1 MSIKIKLLSSVVTVF
16 MLLCSL
22 IIVAAQQSNIL
33 LGVGGTLSDTEP
45 VVTNI
50 YDSFGDE
57 NISVAIDPSISEPL
71 VSGLITSAPGD
82 PIAGELPNGRA
93 SAAVNVVLNIFYN
106 SSQVTPNKLNAGSN
120 SHDILLGVGEKTT
133 FRDTDLTGLSYIVGS
148 PLLPDL
154 TGGVEIF
161 DLTECLTTE
170 RAGPDSFLDA
180 TDNTVDAKNTALTNA
195 GYDSCLKVTFANV
208 DTDSVAKREITVVP
222 DFDFGTVTFDINDG
236 TSGDIDLASF
246 VGLYES
252 PLRAST
258 TERVYDANESKLSV
272 STVSDRKAPIITVN
286 ETLSST
292 AGSTNQQAAISVDE
306 SINISDISV
315 RCDGATST
323 IAISEDSGGNTLIT
337 PTIAAN
343 ASAFVTITGG
353 LNGGQA
359 YSSCILS
366 ATDGNNPATVDLG
379 GFTFA
384 DTSDP
389 LISSISA
396 IRTNNTDALSNK
408 YAKAGDSVDV
418 TVTFNEP
425 IKAAVLG
432 SISIGSTA
440 VSPTPTPATAP
451 SDSAPVTS
459 LTYSIT
465 IPASSNGLI
474 QAVYTTF
481 TDRFDNVQGDNSEA
495 AALRTVG
502 TNVADNNQADFFLV
516 DSTAPTSSATF
527 IITAASD
534 TGVSDTD
541 LITRDSTPNFTLS
554 GAGTGER
561 IELTI
566 TNSSSVLHDS
576 TFSNNGELNGSSLRL
591 FPDGTYSISAVAI
604 DNAGNK
610 SSSVSTKS
618 VVIDTAAPTHIPNL
632 VATSDLGVSDTDNL
646 TSATDLVIS
655 VPTNTSSELLY
666 IHSTDPSNVTA
677 ISTDSIANNTAE
689 ITLSS
694 VAEGEWVLKTT
705 DAAGNLASGSLNVNV
720 DQTAPTITPVIISQT
735 AAVNT
740 ERDFIISAADETGLT
755 DGYYYENP
763 STASDCSAVTYSSN
777 ESSRTTSLTVAANN
791 HACIRVTDTA
801 GNNGFIKTDD
811 SAVVQGAA
819 LSTFVEDTGSSD
831 TDRITNDSTPTIGG
845 QTAIGGVVE
854 IFVKPST
861 KPTFEES
868 DKAGDATVTGATWT
882 YTLPAKS
889 DGVYNIGLRATIAG
903 TTTPIIASI
912 NYMVDTTN
920 NPVTLNVPTT
930 GDVPQSNAVHTNDTT
945 PTVTVSGVESGD
957 TVVITAESTGQTTQ
971 TASISVASD
980 GTVTH
985 DFSTLAEGTW
995 TISGTNTD
1003 VADNVFIIPSYTVI
1017 VDTTGATSTP
1027 ILVKAGESFEFTSTF
1042 SELVY
1047 LATSGS
1053 DVQRQPSRTHSGF
1066 QNSGLSAGVVS
1077 QSTFSNSSTAAA
1089 ANIYDLA
1096 GNISNVTFYV
1106 DGTAPVVT
1114 NVEVKNGTSRF
1125 TLSAT
1130 IAHNQPVAIN
1140 SLEETV
1146 TPVFAG
1152 KCTVAKVNSSNS
1164 ATYTP
1169 SEAATYDYESNISAA
1184 SGSYDDCTVKFSD
1197 SVGNLSAAVD
1207 IATFAVA
1214 RRRGGGAFNGGAVRA
1229 PLIETGNTFVTTNVT
1244 TNARAEKI
1252 AQLKTVL
1259 AGLVERVKVL
1269 KEQRASGKTV
1279 VVTPAPVSN
1288 RAAKLAGL
1296 REQLTILT
1304 NKVVELRKKR
1314 EEAAR
1319 VVPVVTPTPAPAPRP
1334 APVNVEVKTPVVN
1347 TDVQQSKEDRVAEL
1361 LKVLKS
1367 LDSLGI

>member
-1 MSIKIKLLSSVVTVF
+1 MSIKIKSLSSVVIVF
-16 MLLCSL
+16 MLLSSL
-22 IIVAAQQSNIL
+22 IIVSAQTSIN
-33 LGVGGTLSDTEP
+33 LGVGGTLSNAEP
-45 VVTNI
+45 VITNS
-50 YDSFGDE
+50 YNSFGNE
-57 NISVAIDPSISEPL
+57 KISIAIDPSISEPL
-71 VSGLITSAPGD
+71 ISGILTSAPGET
-82 PIAGELPNGRA
+82 PTIEFVRGRA
-93 SAAVNVVLNIFYN
+93 NTAVEVQSTIFYN
-106 SSQVTPNKLNAGSN
+106 SSQVTPNNLNTGSN
-120 SHDILLGVGEKTT
+120 SHKILRENSVL
-133 FRDTDLTGLSYIVGS
+133 FSDTQLTGLSKFVGPANPITAFVNS
-148 PLLPDL
+148 VPLS
-154 TGGVEIF
+154 GGVI
-161 DLTECLTTE
+161 ECLE
-170 RAGPDSFLDA
+170 GVIMGPDSFLDA
-180 TDNTVDAKNTALTNA
+180 TDNTIDAKNTALRNA
-195 GYDSCLKVTFANV
+195 GYDSCVIVQFQNG
-208 DTDSVAKREITVVP
+208 DSITVIKPDPTIVT
-222 DFDFGTVTFDINDG
+222 DFDLGTITFDIIDG
-236 TSGDIDLASF
+236 TSGDINLASF
-246 VGLYES
+246 VGIYDNPTNTLTGLES
-252 PLRAST
+252 PL
-258 TERVYDANESKLSV
+258 ANQSELTV
-272 STVSDRKAPIITVN
+272 SAVSDRKAPIITVD

-306 SINISDISV
+306 SINTSDISV
-315 RCDGATST
+315 RCDGATPI
-323 IAISEDSGGNTLIT
+323 IAISEDSGGNTTIT
-337 PTIAAN
+337 PTLEAN
-343 ASAFVTITGG
+343 ASAFVTIIGG
-353 LNGGQA
+353 LTGGQA

-366 ATDGNNPATVDLG
+366 ATDGNNPATANLG

-384 DTSDP
+384 DTTDP

-396 IRTNNTDALSNK
+396 IRTNDTDALSNK
-408 YAKAGDSVDV
+408 YAKAGDTIDL

-425 IKAAVLG
+425 IKAAVLD

-459 LTYSIT
+459 LTYSF
-465 IPASSNGLI
+465 PVPSSSDGQLRV
-474 QAVYTTF
+474 VYTTF
-481 TDRFDNVQGDNSEA
+481 TDRFDNVQGDNSEPA
-495 AALRTVG
+495 SQRTRG
-502 TNVADNNQADFFLV
+502 TNVADNTSADFFFV

-541 LITRDSTPNFTLS
+541 LITNDSTPNFTLS
-554 GAGTGER
+554 GAGAGER
-561 IELTI
+561 VELTI

-576 TFSNNGELNGSSLRL
+576 TISNNGELNGSSLRV

-618 VVIDTAAPTHIPNL
+618 VVIDTAAPAHIPNL

-655 VPTNTSSELLY
+655 VPTNTSSETLY

-677 ISTDSIANNTAE
+677 ISSDSIADNTTE

-720 DQTAPTITPVIISQT
+720 DKTAPTITPVIISQT

-740 ERDFIISAADETGLT
+740 ERDFIISAADGTGLI

-777 ESSRTTSLTVAANN
+777 ESSRTTSLTVAAND

-854 IFVKPST
+854 IFVKAST

-868 DKAGDATVTGATWT
+868 DKAGNATVNGATWI

-912 NYMVDTTN
+912 NYMIDTTN

-930 GDVPQSNAVHTNDTT
+930 GAVPQNNVVYTNDTT
-945 PTVTVSGVESGD
+945 PIVSVSGVESGD
-957 TVVITAESTGQTTQ
+957 TVVITAESTGQTSETE
-971 TASISVASD
+971 TISVHAD
-980 GTVTH
+980 GAIIH
-985 DFSTLAEGTW
+985 NFNTLAEGTW

-1003 VADNVFIIPSYTVI
+1003 IADNTFTIPSYTVI

-1042 SELVY
+1042 NEPVY
-1047 LATSGS
+1047 LAASSS

-1229 PLIETGNTFVTTNVT
+1229 PVLETGNTFVTTNVT

-1279 VVTPAPVSN
+1279 VVTPAPVSD
-1288 RAAKLAGL
+1288 RSAKLAGL

-1319 VVPVVTPTPAPAPRP
+1319 VVPVVTPTPAPRPAP

>member
-1 MSIKIKLLSSVVTVF
+1 MYTIILQTNSLVVR
-16 MLLCSL
+16 S
-22 IIVAAQQSNIL
+22 
-33 LGVGGTLSDTEP
+33 
-45 VVTNI
+45 
-50 YDSFGDE
+50 
-57 NISVAIDPSISEPL
+57 
-71 VSGLITSAPGD
+71 
-82 PIAGELPNGRA
+82 
-93 SAAVNVVLNIFYN
+93 
-106 SSQVTPNKLNAGSN
+106 
-120 SHDILLGVGEKTT
+120 
-133 FRDTDLTGLSYIVGS
+133 S
-148 PLLPDL
+148 PL
-154 TGGVEIF
+154 
-161 DLTECLTTE
+161 
-170 RAGPDSFLDA
+170 
-180 TDNTVDAKNTALTNA
+180 
-195 GYDSCLKVTFANV
+195 
-208 DTDSVAKREITVVP
+208 
-222 DFDFGTVTFDINDG
+222 
-236 TSGDIDLASF
+236 
-246 VGLYES
+246 
-252 PLRAST
+252 
-258 TERVYDANESKLSV
+258 ANESELTV
-272 STVSDRKAPIITVN
+272 STVSDRKAPIITVD

-315 RCDGATST
+315 RCDGATPI
-323 IAISEDSGGNTLIT
+323 IAISEDSGGNTPIT
-337 PTIAAN
+337 PTLEAN

-353 LNGGQA
+353 LTGGQA

-366 ATDGNNPATVDLG
+366 ATDGNNPATANLG

-384 DTSDP
+384 DTTDP

-396 IRTNNTDALSNK
+396 IRTNDTDALSNK
-408 YAKAGDSVDV
+408 YAKGGDTVEL

-425 IKAAVLG
+425 IKAAVLHRIN
-432 SISIGSTA
+432 ISGTA
-440 VSPTPTPATAP
+440 LTHSPQTAP
-451 SDSAPVTS
+451 SDSAPLTS
-459 LTYSIT
+459 LTYSF
-465 IPASSNGLI
+465 PVPSSSDGSL
-474 QAVYTTF
+474 QVVYTTF

-495 AALRTVG
+495 ASLRTVE
-502 TNVADNNQADFFLV
+502 TNVVDDSQADFFLV

-541 LITRDSTPNFTLS
+541 LITNDSTPNFTLS

-576 TFSNNGELNGSSLRL
+576 TISNNGELNGSSLRL

-610 SSSVSTKS
+610 SSSVSTKN
-618 VVIDTAAPTHIPNL
+618 VVIDTTAPAHTPNL

-720 DQTAPTITPVIISQT
+720 DKTAPTITPVIISQT

-740 ERDFIISAADETGLT
+740 ERDFIISAADGTGLV

-854 IFVKPST
+854 IFVKAST

-868 DKAGDATVTGATWT
+868 DKAGNATVTGATWT

-930 GDVPQSNAVHTNDTT
+930 GDVPQNNVVHTNDTT

-971 TASISVASD
+971 TASISVVSD

-1003 VADNVFIIPSYTVI
+1003 IADNVFTIPSYTVI

-1169 SEAATYDYESNISAA
+1169 SEAATYDYESNISAT

-1229 PLIETGNTFVTTNVT
+1229 PLIETGNTFVTTTNVT

-1279 VVTPAPVSN
+1279 VVTPAPVSD
-1288 RAAKLAGL
+1288 RSAKLAGL

-1319 VVPVVTPTPAPAPRP
+1319 VVPVVTPRPTPAPRPVP

>member
-16 MLLCSL
+16 ILLSSL
-22 IIVAAQQSNIL
+22 IIVVAQMSL
-33 LGVGGTLSDTEP
+33 YLGVGGTITDAEP
-45 VVTNI
+45 VVTNS

-57 NISVAIDPSISEPL
+57 KIFVTIDPSISEPL
-71 VSGLITSAPGD
+71 VSALD
-82 PIAGELPNGRA
+82 LAGTQPVGRRA
-93 SAAVNVVLNIFYN
+93 GGAVVVFSTRFYN
-106 SSQVTPNKLNAGSN
+106 STQVTPNKFNVGS
-120 SHDILLGVGEKTT
+120 SSQDIVVNDGGNLS
-133 FRDTDLTGLSYIVGS
+133 DTLYTGLSTVVGN
-148 PLLPDL
+148 PLVPESGIFRDYDL
-154 TGGVEIF
+154 IG
-161 DLTECLTTE
+161 CLDDE
-170 RAGPDSFLDA
+170 RVGHANFLDA
-180 TDNTVDAKNTALTNA
+180 SDNTVDAKILALTNA
-195 GYDSCLKVTFANV
+195 GFDSCFVTSFAHLDTAPFIKANV
-208 DTDSVAKREITVVP
+208 TVVE
-222 DFDFGTVTFDINDG
+222 DIDFGTVTFDINDG
-236 TSGDIDLASF
+236 TSGDIDFVSF
-246 VGLYES
+246 VGI
-252 PLRAST
+252 
-258 TERVYDANESKLSV
+258 YDGAYDDNNGGARLFQANETELFI
-272 STVSDRKAPIITVN
+272 STVSDRKAPIITVD

-315 RCDGATST
+315 RCDGATPI
-323 IAISEDSGGNTLIT
+323 IAISEDSGGNTPIT
-337 PTIAAN
+337 PTLEAN

-353 LNGGQA
+353 LTGGQA

-366 ATDGNNPATVDLG
+366 ATDGNNPATANLG

-384 DTSDP
+384 DTTDP

-396 IRTNNTDALSNK
+396 IRTNDTDALSNK
-408 YAKAGDSVDV
+408 YAKGGDTVEL

-425 IKAAVLG
+425 IKAAVLHRIN
-432 SISIGSTA
+432 ISGTA
-440 VSPTPTPATAP
+440 LTHSPQTAP
-451 SDSAPVTS
+451 SDSAPLTS
-459 LTYSIT
+459 LTYSF
-465 IPASSNGLI
+465 PVPSSSDGSL
-474 QAVYTTF
+474 QVVYTTF

-495 AALRTVG
+495 ASLRTVE
-502 TNVADNNQADFFLV
+502 TNVVDDSQADFFLV

-541 LITRDSTPNFTLS
+541 LITNDSTPNFTLS

-576 TFSNNGELNGSSLRL
+576 TISNNGELNGSSLRL

-610 SSSVSTKS
+610 SSSVSTKN
-618 VVIDTAAPTHIPNL
+618 VVIDTAAPTHTPNL

-655 VPTNTSSELLY
+655 VPTNTSSETLY

-720 DQTAPTITPVIISQT
+720 DKTAPTITPVIISQT

-740 ERDFIISAADETGLT
+740 ERDFIISAADGTGLV

-777 ESSRTTSLTVAANN
+777 ESSRTTSLTVAAND

-868 DKAGDATVTGATWT
+868 DKAGNATVSGATWT

-930 GDVPQSNAVHTNDTT
+930 GDVPQNNVVHTNDTT

-971 TASISVASD
+971 TASISVVSD

-1003 VADNVFIIPSYTVI
+1003 IADNVFTIPSYTVI

-1169 SEAATYDYESNISAA
+1169 SEAATYDYESNISAT

-1229 PLIETGNTFVTTNVT
+1229 PLIETGNTFVTTTNVT

-1279 VVTPAPVSN
+1279 VVTPAPVSD
-1288 RAAKLAGL
+1288 RSAKLAGL

-1319 VVPVVTPTPAPAPRP
+1319 VVPVVTPTPAPRPVP

>member
-22 IIVAAQQSNIL
+22 IIVAAQQGDITL
-33 LGVGGTLSDTEP
+33 PVGGTLSDTEP
-45 VVTNI
+45 VVTNS

-57 NISVAIDPSISEPL
+57 NISVAIDPSISEPV
-71 VSGLITSAPGD
+71 VSVRVTSAPGD
-82 PIAGELPNGRA
+82 PIEGTKPNGRN
-93 SAAVNVVLNIFYN
+93 STNVTFRSTIFYN
-106 SSQVTPNKLNAGSN
+106 SSQVTPNKFNGISN
-120 SHDILLGVGEKTT
+120 SYDVIINGALN
-133 FRDTDLTGLSYIVGS
+133 FSDTDLTGLSDITGPQLV
-148 PLLPDL
+148 PENATIRDL
-154 TGGVEIF
+154 
-161 DLTECLTTE
+161 DLTECLVTNVD
-170 RAGPDSFLDA
+170 GPDSFLDA
-180 TDNTVDAKNTALTNA
+180 TDNTIDAKNIALTNA
-195 GYDSCLKVTFANV
+195 GYDSCVRIRFLQA
-208 DTDSVAKREITVVP
+208 DTDSIAKRNITVVT
-222 DFDFGTVTFDINDG
+222 DFDLGTFTFDINDG
-236 TSGDIDLASF
+236 TSGDIDFASF
-246 VGLYES
+246 VGI
-252 PLRAST
+252 
-258 TERVYDANESKLSV
+258 YDAPFVTGTSTQQFNTNESELSV
-272 STVSDRKAPIITVN
+272 STVSDRKAPIITVD

-337 PTIAAN
+337 PTLEAN

-366 ATDGNNPATVDLG
+366 ATDGNNPSTVDLG

-408 YAKAGDSVDV
+408 YAKAGDTVEL

-425 IKAAVLG
+425 IKAAVLDRIN
-432 SISIGSTA
+432 ISGTA
-440 VSPTPTPATAP
+440 LTHSPQTAP
-451 SDSAPVTS
+451 SDSAPLTS
-459 LTYSIT
+459 LTYSF
-465 IPASSNGLI
+465 PAPSANGSI
-474 QAVYTTF
+474 QVIYTTF

-495 AALRTVG
+495 ASLRTVE
-502 TNVADNNQADFFLV
+502 TNVVDDSQADFFLV

-541 LITRDSTPNFTLS
+541 LITNDSTPNFTLS

-576 TFSNNGELNGSSLRL
+576 TISNNGELNGSSLRL

-610 SSSVSTKS
+610 SSSVSTKN
-618 VVIDTAAPTHIPNL
+618 VVIDTTAPAHTPNL

-655 VPTNTSSELLY
+655 VPTNTSSETLY

-677 ISTDSIANNTAE
+677 ISSDSIANNTAE

-720 DQTAPTITPVIISQT
+720 DKTAPTITPVIISQT

-740 ERDFIISAADETGLT
+740 ERDFIISAADETGLV

-777 ESSRTTSLTVAANN
+777 ESSRTTSLTVAAND

-868 DKAGDATVTGATWT
+868 DKAGNATVSGATWT

-930 GDVPQSNAVHTNDTT
+930 GDVPQNNVVHTNDTT

-971 TASISVASD
+971 TASISVVSD

-1003 VADNVFIIPSYTVI
+1003 IADNVFTIPSYTVI

-1207 IATFAVA
+1207 IDTFAVA

-1229 PLIETGNTFVTTNVT
+1229 PLIETGNTFVTTTNVT

-1259 AGLVERVKVL
+1259 EGLVERVKVL

-1279 VVTPAPVSN
+1279 VVTPAPVSD
-1288 RAAKLAGL
+1288 RSAKLAGL

-1319 VVPVVTPTPAPAPRP
+1319 VVPVVTPTPAPRPVP

>member
-1 MSIKIKLLSSVVTVF
+1 MSIKIKSLSSVVIVF
-16 MLLCSL
+16 MLLSSL
-22 IIVAAQQSNIL
+22 IIVSAQTSIN
-33 LGVGGTLSDTEP
+33 LGVGGTLSNAEP
-45 VVTNI
+45 VITNS
-50 YDSFGDE
+50 YNSFGNE
-57 NISVAIDPSISEPL
+57 KISIAIDPSISEPL
-71 VSGLITSAPGD
+71 ISGILTSAPGETPTID
-82 PIAGELPNGRA
+82 YIQTRSNT
-93 SAAVNVVLNIFYN
+93 AVLVQSTIFYN
-106 SSQVTPNKLNAGSN
+106 SSQVTPNNLNTGSN
-120 SHDILLGVGEKTT
+120 SHKIQREDSLL
-133 FRDTDLTGLSYIVGS
+133 FSDTELTGLSKFVGAAL
-148 PLLPDL
+148 PETALLNAVPL
-154 TGGVEIF
+154 TGA
-161 DLTECLTTE
+161 TPECLE
-170 RAGPDSFLDA
+170 DVVMGPDSFLDA
-180 TDNTVDAKNTALTNA
+180 TDNTIDAKNTALRNA
-195 GYDSCLKVTFANV
+195 GYDSCVIVNFQNA
-208 DTDSVAKREITVVP
+208 DSITVLKPDPTIVT
-222 DFDFGTVTFDINDG
+222 DFDFGTITFDIIDG
-236 TSGDIDLASF
+236 TSGDINLASF
-246 VGLYES
+246 VGVYDNPTNKFTGVES
-252 PLRAST
+252 PL
-258 TERVYDANESKLSV
+258 ANESELTV
-272 STVSDRKAPIITVN
+272 STVSDRKAPIITVD

-306 SINISDISV
+306 SINTSDISV

-323 IAISEDSGGNTLIT
+323 IAISEDSGGNTPIT

-366 ATDGNNPATVDLG
+366 TTDGNNPVTANLG

-396 IRTNNTDALSNK
+396 IRTNDTDALSNK
-408 YAKAGDSVDV
+408 YAKGGDTVEL

-425 IKAAVLG
+425 IKAAVLHRIN
-432 SISIGSTA
+432 ISGTA
-440 VSPTPTPATAP
+440 LTHSPQTAP
-451 SDSAPVTS
+451 SDSAPLTS
-459 LTYSIT
+459 LTYSF
-465 IPASSNGLI
+465 PVPSSSDGSL
-474 QAVYTTF
+474 QVVYTTF

-495 AALRTVG
+495 ASLRTVE
-502 TNVADNNQADFFLV
+502 TNVVDDSQADFFLV

-541 LITRDSTPNFTLS
+541 LITNDSTPNFTLS

-576 TFSNNGELNGSSLRL
+576 IISNNGELNGSSLRL

-610 SSSVSTKS
+610 SSSVSTKN
-618 VVIDTAAPTHIPNL
+618 VVIDTTAPAHIPNL

-720 DQTAPTITPVIISQT
+720 DKTAPTITPVIISQT

-740 ERDFIISAADETGLT
+740 ERDFIISAADGTGLV

-854 IFVKPST
+854 IFVKAST

-868 DKAGDATVTGATWT
+868 DKAGNATVSGATWT

-971 TASISVASD
+971 TASISVVSD

-1003 VADNVFIIPSYTVI
+1003 IADNVFTIPSYTVI

-1184 SGSYDDCTVKFSD
+1184 SGSYDDCTVKFRD

-1279 VVTPAPVSN
+1279 VVTPAPVSD
-1288 RAAKLAGL
+1288 RSAKLAGL

-1319 VVPVVTPTPAPAPRP
+1319 VVPVVTPTPAPRPAP

>member
-1 MSIKIKLLSSVVTVF
+1 MNIKIKLLPSVVIVF
-16 MLLCSL
+16 MLLSSL
-22 IIVAAQQSNIL
+22 IIVAAQTSINF
-33 LGVGGTLSDTEP
+33 GVGGTISNTEP
-45 VVTNI
+45 IVTNS
-50 YDSFGDE
+50 YNSFGDE
-57 NISVAIDPSISEPL
+57 KISASVDPSISEPL
-71 VSGLITSAPGD
+71 VSGRVISAPGE
-82 PIAGELPNGRA
+82 PIAIHD
-93 SAAVNVVLNIFYN
+93 VNEILKERESGSVDLRLLIFYN
-106 SSQVTPNKLNAGSN
+106 SSQVTPNNLNTRSN
-120 SHDILLGVGEKTT
+120 SYNITSTSVL
-133 FRDTDLTGLSYIVGS
+133 FQDTELTGLSKNAG
-148 PLLPDL
+148 LPGIASASVYSNAL
-154 TGGVEIF
+154 SE
-161 DLTECLTTE
+161 ECLTDE
-170 RAGPDSFLDA
+170 YGGPDSFLDA
-180 TDNTVDAKNTALTNA
+180 TDNTIDAKNTALMNA
-195 GYDSCLKVTFANV
+195 GYDSCVAVYFANS
-208 DTDSVAKREITVVP
+208 DSVFVLKPDPFVLA

-246 VGLYES
+246 VGIYDNPTDPATGLKPS
-252 PLRAST
+252 PL
-258 TERVYDANESKLSV
+258 ANESELLV
-272 STVSDRKAPIITVN
+272 STVSDRKAPIITVH

-292 AGSTNQQAAISVDE
+292 AGSTNQQASISVDE

-315 RCDGATST
+315 RCDGATPI

-337 PTIAAN
+337 PTIEAN

-353 LNGGQA
+353 LTGGQA

-366 ATDGNNPATVDLG
+366 ATDGNNPVTANLG

-396 IRTNNTDALSNK
+396 TRTNDTDALSNK
-408 YAKAGDSVDV
+408 YAKAGDTVEL

-425 IKAAVLG
+425 IKAAVLDRINING
-432 SISIGSTA
+432 TA
-440 VSPTPTPATAP
+440 LTHSPQTAP
-451 SDSAPVTS
+451 SDSAPLTS
-459 LTYSIT
+459 LTYSF
-465 IPASSNGLI
+465 PAPSANGSI
-474 QAVYTTF
+474 QVIYTTF

-495 AALRTVG
+495 ASLRTVE
-502 TNVADNNQADFFLV
+502 TNVVDDSQADFFLV

-541 LITRDSTPNFTLS
+541 LITNDSTPNFTLS

-576 TFSNNGELNGSSLRL
+576 TISNNGELNGSSLRL
-591 FPDGTYSISAVAI
+591 FPDATYSISAVAI

-610 SSSVSTKS
+610 SSSVSTKN
-618 VVIDTAAPTHIPNL
+618 VVIDTTAPAHTPNL

-655 VPTNTSSELLY
+655 VPTNTSSETLY

-677 ISTDSIANNTAE
+677 ISSDSIANNTAE

-720 DQTAPTITPVIISQT
+720 DKTAPTITPVIISQT

-740 ERDFIISAADETGLT
+740 ERDFIISAADETGLV

-777 ESSRTTSLTVAANN
+777 ESSRTTSLTVAAND

-868 DKAGDATVTGATWT
+868 DKAGNATVSGATWT

-930 GDVPQSNAVHTNDTT
+930 GDVPQNNVVHTNDTT

-971 TASISVASD
+971 TASISVVSD

-1003 VADNVFIIPSYTVI
+1003 IADNVFTIPSYTVI

-1047 LATSGS
+1047 LAASGS

-1169 SEAATYDYESNISAA
+1169 SEAATYDYESNISAT

-1229 PLIETGNTFVTTNVT
+1229 PLIETGNTFVTTTNVT

-1259 AGLVERVKVL
+1259 EGLVERVKVL

-1279 VVTPAPVSN
+1279 VVTPAPVSD
-1288 RAAKLAGL
+1288 RSAKLAGL

-1319 VVPVVTPTPAPAPRP
+1319 VVPVVTPRPVP